1 METQPISLV
10 LLLLASAFA
19 GQNASPL
26 LDPVSIMLLLLGLQW
41 WAMFVYYLVRQRGL
55 SAEWAEVIHISGLC
69 LAFALTLVTH
79 LQLLHNI
86 AALVV
91 AAGLIVWFWRR
102 GMKLARLERSDEYL
116 ITSFKIGFIVLLIV
130 LVLTVIYFSP
140 SYQCGLF
147 DPSYQCDLT
156 YTALHEAVARG
167 LIIYFL
173 SGVLSLSLTR
183 ISFIRR
189 ANAYRAPSNTV
200 RDPTRLWLVI
210 LMLFWGVVTAAALA
224 LETFSF
230 AAVTLVM
237 TWFWN
242 GLGALVNWLLG
253 LITLLLAFLLNL
265 LAPLFPPMVIHSRPS
280 PSHAPTGQHPTPPP
294 QPPPDILNLIRL
306 LLLLAVLVVLVLIIR
321 SILRRL
327 RLHVDEE
334 SEEERESLS
343 MQSVLRERLGE
354 RRKSRQ
360 KSEGVVLEHLAPDS
374 VRARYRQLLQA
385 LAEQGAP
392 LAHQPAETP
401 TQYEARLLALL
412 EKTASMQEEG
422 NDTPSDAALL
432 EQLTHAYVQE
442 RYGEKHT
449 RFGYNAYLPAW
460 IARFVKRLSN
470 RNASA

>member
-26 LDPVSIMLLLLGLQW
+26 LDPVSITLLLLGLQW

-55 SAEWAEVIHISGLC
+55 SAEWVEVIHISGLC
-69 LAFALTLVTH
+69 LAFALVLVTH
-79 LQLLHNI
+79 LQLLQNI

-130 LVLTVIYFSP
+130 LVLTVLYFSP
-140 SYQCGLF
+140 FYQYGLTF
-147 DPSYQCDLT
+147 
-156 YTALHEAVARG
+156 TALHEAVARG

-189 ANAYRAPSNTV
+189 ENAYRAPGNTV

-210 LMLFWGVVTAAALA
+210 LMLFWGVVTAAVLA

-242 GLGALVNWLLG
+242 GLGALVDWLLG
-253 LITLLLAFLLNL
+253 LITPLLAFLLNL
-265 LAPLFPPMVIHSRPS
+265 LAPLFPPMAIPSRPP
-280 PSHAPTGQHPTPPP
+280 PSHAPTGQHPPPPP
-294 QPPPDILNLIRL
+294 QLPADIANLIRL
-306 LLLLAVLVVLVLIIR
+306 LLLLAVLAVLVLIIR
-321 SILRRL
+321 AILRRL

-401 TQYEARLLALL
+401 TEYEARLLALL

-422 NDTPSDAALL
+422 NDTPPDAALL

-460 IARFVKRLSN
+460 IARFVKRLTN